1 VIPAAL
7 VAAAAVKLAPMAEPF
22 VVTDATSL
30 ARWEFDKAPS
40 LVEWRT
46 PAQYPPE
53 AGMPGYGWPSRIED
67 YKVDGALAE
76 RLAERPGLE
85 AHWFIREPIAGR
97 AAEVA
102 RELGNYTDSIPF
114 LLFRPRPH
122 PFRWWNP
129 IYWFCRKAKVP
140 LVVYMP
146 GNGEMG
152 TDLSKQ
158 FRQTGVID
166 RVLDAAFQD
175 KHRTWL
181 LVPMPPLRGNVNVPH
196 GYPVE
201 PRAPLITLYN
211 DLVLKVV
218 ELSHENT
225 GISPPIDKRR
235 IYLTGLG
242 CGGSMAVAMSFD
254 HPGRYAATAVAWS
267 RPHHQP
273 VLHPD
278 APGNWWFGFE
288 EQLYADAIKESRNYY
303 DEFWRRFRTNVE
315 RFGGSFELRT
325 YSKRTHECWWDSIW
339 KSDEFWVWCFNKKS
353 NGEVEVVK

>member
-1 VIPAAL
+1 MIIAAVI
-7 VAAAAVKLAPMAEPF
+7 AAAAVKLAPMTEPF
-22 VVTDATSL
+22 FVTDEESL
-30 ARWEFDKAPS
+30 ARWEFNAAPIF
-40 LVEWRT
+40 VKHQGK
-46 PAQYPPE
+46 AQYPP
-53 AGMPGYGWPSRIED
+53 GDGQPGFGWPSHIEN
-67 YKVDGALAE
+67 YIVDETLARE
-76 RLAERPGLE
+76 LAKRPGLK
-85 AHWFIREPIAGR
+85 AYWFKREPITGF
-97 AAEVA
+97 AADVA
-102 RELGNYTDSIPF
+102 REIGCYSDSIPF

-129 IYWFCRKAKVP
+129 IYWFCREAKVP

-146 GNGEMG
+146 GNGELG

-175 KHRTWL
+175 KHQTWL

-242 CGGSMAVAMSFD
+242 CGGSMATAMSFD

-267 RPHHQP
+267 CPRYQP

-353 NGEVEVVK
+353 NGEVEVMK